1 MQSLHHPTVIPL
13 PFAPHPHTLHFFNKH
28 FPSSIFSTNS
38 YLPRS
43 TRRSPPS
50 PAAVVSASSL
60 VEKGPIEGVLFDI
73 DGTLCDSDP
82 LHFYAFRQMLQQVG
96 FNNGVP
102 ISEDFF
108 IENISGRHNE
118 DLCGILLPDWDLPKA
133 RKFLQ
138 HKEAYFCRLA
148 AEQLEAIEGLDKVCK
163 WIEERGIKRAAVT
176 NAPRPNAELILSMLK
191 LTDFFEVVIIGNECE
206 RAKPFPDPYLKALQ
220 ALQLSPQRSFVF
232 EDSVSGIKAGVGAGM
247 RVVGVG
253 RRNPQELLKEAGAT
267 FVIQDFNDQNLWTQ
281 LLF

>member
-1 MQSLHHPTVIPL
+1 MQSLQYHPNIIPL
-13 PFAPHPHTLHFFNKH
+13 PFTPHPHALHFFNH
-28 FPSSIFSTNS
+28 SPSTIFTHPH
-38 YLPRS
+38 L
-43 TRRSPPS
+43 RRCRRPP
-50 PAAVVSASSL
+50 AVVVSAGSL
-60 VEKGPIEGVLFDI
+60 REKDPIEGVLFDI

-102 ISEDFF
+102 ISEEFF

-118 DLCGILLPDWDLPKA
+118 DLCGILLPNWDLPKA

-138 HKEAYFCRLA
+138 DKEAYFCRLA

-163 WIEERGIKRAAVT
+163 WVEERGIKRAAVT

-191 LTDFFEVVIIGNECE
+191 LTDFFQVVIIGNECE

-220 ALQLSPQRSFVF
+220 ALQLSPQHSFVF
-232 EDSVSGIKAGVGAGM
+232 EDSVSGVKAGVGAGM
-247 RVVGVG
+247 RVIGVG
-253 RRNPQELLKEAGAT
+253 RRNPQELLREAGAN
-267 FVIQDFNDQNLWTQ
+267 FVIQDFNDPNLWTQ

>member
-1 MQSLHHPTVIPL
+1 MQSLHHPTIIHL
-13 PFAPHPHTLHFFNKH
+13 PFSTPHPHTLHFPNH
-28 FPSSIFSTNS
+28 FSSTIFTHPH
-38 YLPRS
+38 LRHGH
-43 TRRSPPS
+43 RHLPS
-50 PAAVVSASSL
+50 PAAAVSPGSL
-60 VEKGPIEGVLFDI
+60 WEKGPIEGVLFDI

-102 ISEDFF
+102 ISEEFF

-118 DLCGILLPDWDLPKA
+118 DLCGILLPNWDLPKA
-133 RKFLQ
+133 RKFLL

-148 AEQLEAIEGLDKVCK
+148 AEQLKAIEGLDKVCK

-191 LTDFFEVVIIGNECE
+191 LTDFFQVVIIGNECE

-220 ALQLSPQRSFVF
+220 ALQLSPRHSFVF
-232 EDSVSGIKAGVGAGM
+232 EDSVSGVKAGVGAGM

-253 RRNPQELLKEAGAT
+253 RRNPQDLLIEAGAS
-267 FVIQDFNDQNLWTQ
+267 FVIQDFNDPNLWTQ

>member
-13 PFAPHPHTLHFFNKH
+13 PFAPHPQSHTLHFFNKQH
-28 FPSSIFSTNS
+28 ISSSIFSTRS
-38 YLPRS
+38 YL
-43 TRRSPPS
+43 TRTRCSPPS
-50 PAAVVSASSL
+50 PATTVVSTSSL
-60 VEKGPIEGVLFDI
+60 WEKGPIEGVLFDI

-82 LHFYAFRQMLQQVG
+82 LHFYAFRQMLQQ
-96 FNNGVP
+96 
-102 ISEDFF
+102 
-108 IENISGRHNE
+108 
-118 DLCGILLPDWDLPKA
+118 LPNV
-133 RKFLQ
+133 
-138 HKEAYFCRLA
+138 LA
-148 AEQLEAIEGLDKVCK
+148 EEQLEAIEGLDKVCK

-191 LTDFFEVVIIGNECE
+191 LTDFFEEVIIGNECE

-253 RRNPQELLKEAGAT
+253 RRNPKELLQEAGAT
-267 FVIQDFNDQNLWTQ
+267 FVIQDFNDPILWTQ